1 MVLLFYMLSLGI
13 FFIFCSLRKKLSMST
28 YGSADLRIEILN
40 DRNGSYIKKDTLF
53 NNLHDFWT
61 RFHDPNKCC
70 FWWYPHVLWKL
81 EMNIRKKWSPNLPKV
96 NIIFKK
102 YKEKDA
108 FFDPRKFLEQ
118 FDAKKYF
125 ELLMGWKIKNEKKYL
140 EENPYLNFGP
150 YRHKK
155 ILAKPRP
162 TIRG

>member
-1 MVLLFYMLSLGI
+1 
-13 FFIFCSLRKKLSMST
+13 MST
-28 YGSADLRIEILN
+28 YGSADLQIEILN
-40 DRNGSYIKKDTLF
+40 NRNGSYIKKDTLF
-53 NNLHDFWT
+53 NNLYDFWT
-61 RFHDPNKCC
+61 RFHNPNKRC
-70 FWWYPHVLWKL
+70 FWWYPHVLWKI
-81 EMNIRKKWSPNLPKV
+81 EINIRKKWSPTKV

-108 FFDPRKFLEQ
+108 FFDPRQFLEK
-118 FDAKKYF
+118 FDAGKYF
-125 ELLMGWKIKNEKKYL
+125 ELLMGWKIKNKKKCL